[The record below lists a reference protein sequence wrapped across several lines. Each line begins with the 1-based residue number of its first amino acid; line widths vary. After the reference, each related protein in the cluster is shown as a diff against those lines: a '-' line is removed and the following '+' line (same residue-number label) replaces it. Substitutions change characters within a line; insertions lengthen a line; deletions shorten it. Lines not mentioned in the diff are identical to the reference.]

1 MSHTA
6 RIATLETA
14 GCLVRAY
21 DHPSLGRVMEVV
33 LSGRQDPDFWEGVR
47 RLLREEIGRQSPQYL
62 VFDLR
67 TLECIVG
74 SSFLGGLVAGA
85 IEMERQG
92 RLGRTRIV
100 ATAGMAHRL
109 AEVLTLCKLEPVVG
123 GIHPDLASAL
133 ADPR

>member
-1 MSHTA
+1 MSNTA

-21 DHPSLGRVMEVV
+21 DHPSLGRVLEVV

-47 RLLREEIGRQSPQYL
+47 RLLREEIARQSPQYL

-67 TLECIVG
+67 TLDCIVG
-74 SSFLGGLVAGA
+74 SSFLGGLVAGG

-100 ATAGMAHRL
+100 AIGGMAGRL
-109 AEVLTLCKLEPVVG
+109 AEVLTLCKLEPVLG

-133 ADPR
+133 ADLR

>member
-6 RIATLETA
+6 RIATPET
-14 GCLVRAY
+14 GCLVRAH
-21 DHPSLGRVMEVV
+21 DHPSLGRVLEAV
-33 LSGRQDPDFWEGVR
+33 LSGRQDPDFWDGVR
-47 RLLREEIGRQSPQYL
+47 RLLREEVARQGPQYL

-67 TLECIVG
+67 TLDCLVG

-100 ATAGMAHRL
+100 ATGGMAHRL
-109 AEVLTLCKLEPVVG
+109 AEVLTLCKLEPVLG
-123 GIHPDLASAL
+123 GIHADVVSAL

>member
-14 GCLVRAY
+14 GCLVRAH

-33 LSGRQDPDFWEGVR
+33 LSGRQDPDFWDGVR
-47 RLLREEIGRQSPQYL
+47 RLLREEIARQSPQYL

-67 TLECIVG
+67 TLDCIVG

-100 ATAGMAHRL
+100 ATGGMARRL
-109 AEVLTLCKLEPVVG
+109 AEVLTLCKLEPVLG
-123 GIHPDLASAL
+123 GIHPEFASAL